1 MIEISKNPWILIIL
15 IFFELLL
22 IIIPA
27 LIASKIEKLTFKE
40 ELIEMGFKKNEDRL
54 KILSL
59 KITAGLE
66 FGFIFY
72 LTAGYLIFVFKYL
85 IIENIFGSTF
95 VKEAEKG
102 TINTTPL
109 QPNLAQLIIII
120 ILQLI
125 IVGPC
130 EEGFFRGFI
139 LKRCENKVKSIY
151 AILISSFFFAIYH
164 TPPLLVSLATIITY
178 FSYYFVFGLLLA
190 LIFKFFK
197 NSLIPC
203 SIAHSFFNILIILF

>member
-1 MIEISKNPWILIIL
+1 L
-15 IFFELLL
+15 
-22 IIIPA
+22 
-27 LIASKIEKLTFKE
+27 
-40 ELIEMGFKKNEDRL
+40 GF
-54 KILSL
+54 
-59 KITAGLE
+59 GV
-66 FGFIFY
+66 IFY

-95 VKEAEKG
+95 IKEAEKG
-102 TINTTPL
+102 AINTTPL
-109 QPNLAQLIIII
+109 HPNFAQLIIII
-120 ILQLI
+120 ILQII

-139 LKRCENKVKSIY
+139 LKRCGNKVKSFY

-164 TPPLLVSLATIITY
+164 TPPLLVSLTTIITY

-190 LIFKFFK
+190 LIFKLFK

-203 SIAHSFFNILIILF
+203 SIAHSFFNILIIIF

>member
-1 MIEISKNPWILIIL
+1 MIEIGKNPWILIIL

-22 IIIPA
+22 IIIPT
-27 LIASKIEKLTFKE
+27 LIVCKIEKLTFKE
-40 ELIEMGFKKNEDRL
+40 ELIEMGFKKNEDSL

-59 KITAGLE
+59 KITAGIE
-66 FGFIFY
+66 FGVIVY
-72 LTAGYLIFVFKYL
+72 LTAGYLIFVFKFL

-95 VKEAEKG
+95 VKEAERDA
-102 TINTTPL
+102 INTTPL

-139 LKRCENKVKSIY
+139 LKRCEIKAKSIY

-190 LIFKFFK
+190 LIFKLFK

-203 SIAHSFFNILIILF
+203 SIAHSFFNILIIIF